1 LSRSDASGA
10 APRRDPLQGGANG
23 QPCAHCGSAFVPR
36 KRWAKFCSPKC
47 RTDHH
52 AKSDDG
58 LRAVV
63 SKVSVMR
70 RGTVSVVLRF
80 GLEDRDRAAAL
91 TPGDVIEVVR

>member
-1 LSRSDASGA
+1 VSRSDASA
-10 APRRDPLQGGANG
+10 TAPRRDPLQGGTDG
-23 QPCAHCGSAFVPR
+23 QPCAHCGSPFVPR

-52 AKSDDG
+52 AASDGG

-80 GLEDRDRAAAL
+80 GIDERDRAAAL
-91 TPGDVIEVVR
+91 TPGDVIEVLR